1 MQDRIRTLAFAA
13 TMVTLCSFTHAGFAA
28 DAPKSTAKNMAK
40 TTATASTTTTVS
52 STSTTA
58 AAPGTDTQ
66 AQMMAEM
73 MKNATPGPMHAALK
87 NEEGTWNA
95 TVTSWAGGPQPTQT
109 TGTETRTMIL
119 GGRFLAT
126 KFTGTFMGQPYEG
139 WGLTGYDNAKSQVN
153 EIWADN
159 MATNW
164 MSLAGTMSADGKML
178 TCTGSVPGMD
188 GKPMDVRAETKFDS
202 DTQMTYTMYGKMNGQ
217 DTKMM
222 QIVYTKATT
231 AADAQPAK

>member
-1 MQDRIRTLAFAA
+1 MNNRMRS
-13 TMVTLCSFTHAGFAA
+13 MVAVSALVALVPVLSFAA
-28 DAPKSTAKNMAK
+28 DAPKSTAKNTAK
-40 TTATASTTTTVS
+40 TTTTTT
-52 STSTTA
+52 TTTTTA
-58 AAPGTDTQ
+58 APAGGDAAQ

-164 MSLAGTMSADGKML
+164 MNLSGTMSADGKTL

-188 GKPMDVRAETKFDS
+188 GKPMDVRAETKFDT
-202 DTQMTYTMYGKMNGQ
+202 DTQMTYTMFGKMNGQ

-231 AADAQPAK
+231 AADAQTSK